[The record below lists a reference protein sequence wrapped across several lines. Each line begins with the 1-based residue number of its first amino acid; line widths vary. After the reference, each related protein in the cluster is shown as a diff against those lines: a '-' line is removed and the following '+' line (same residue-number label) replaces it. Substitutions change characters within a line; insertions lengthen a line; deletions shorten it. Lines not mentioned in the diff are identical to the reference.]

1 MFCNSLVAIDFH
13 GRDVTNTLGISPAKG
28 WVHLDLK
35 LVFACTVHGNLTR
48 RWEQDQQLLHLAA
61 EQ

>member
-28 WVHLDLK
+28 WVQ
-35 LVFACTVHGNLTR
+35 LVFACAVHGNLTR
-48 RWEQDQQLLHLAA
+48 RWEQDQQLLHLAT